1 MRLLN
6 AKLHFR
12 VDLPGLYANCKLKKK
27 VEQHKLKNLYELHDR
42 HSSFQTVHCLHFAS
56 FNSCYWDSLI
66 MIEIPLD
73 KYGKKTHFMCSLQLQ
88 FWFHN
93 FINKLPVHNFQRNG
107 VLFGFDRSR

>member
-27 VEQHKLKNLYELHDR
+27 VEKHKLKNLYELHDR

-66 MIEIPLD
+66 MTEIPLD
-73 KYGKKTHFMCSLQLQ
+73 KYGKKDSVHVPSTTPVLVPQLYKQ
-88 FWFHN
+88 IACAQLSEEWCTVW
-93 FINKLPVHNFQRNG
+93 I
-107 VLFGFDRSR
+107 